1 MDSEAQRGR
10 QEQLRSAKRALRQFQ
25 RRRAQEQGKRASR
38 TLRASVL
45 VRNAEAP
52 PTVLTQYFTASN
64 HPGPIARESAVRATD
79 KTKRR
84 RSRPSTIYMDEG
96 PFSRRTSQICWS
108 GSMEGGDARHPRQGS
123 VSSSRLPTMSA
134 GHRLSLAR
142 QSLLETQRQ
151 SLDPA
156 FHDGPRRRSRHSRQ
170 LSISTRGQGF
180 EVLSGQ
186 SLHRTSMH
194 QDAST
199 RRSIRFS
206 ALEPASILFGM
217 SSVHKPL
224 PPAPSSV
231 PTDWKAELRG
241 MESDDRE
248 DRETAL
254 DKLEGRRPPSTM
266 PTLKASDDQR
276 RSIVPSWLS
285 MGDAPPTQLQVPK
298 RSGASKRQS
307 IVPIPPPMRK
317 ETPECQDPRDE
328 MDRTPRPSGP
338 ETAVP
343 SAEAPRSPL
352 RPLRLS
358 SLSTARRPSTQ
369 ASHKAARRVSSIT
382 YKASYDNDLATPT
395 RAWSDLEQKHHQP
408 SSSRGVLS
416 AATSWATS
424 DQTQSLFSP
433 DSNVSDSPGATS
445 IDSTDHTSRK
455 RGFRME
461 DHLLASLHARMDE
474 QRERH
479 QQELTSLQ
487 RELEEVRQVMGSQL
501 VAMTGAKDAAEKEL
515 AELQKQVHDM
525 GTQLEDTSGERDMYK
540 EDIVDW
546 RSRCSDLEHTI
557 QSQQLRL
564 DQEWTWRR
572 VATKRMQAM
581 SHRLQADTS
590 VYSDESQA
598 SPSASGSMSL
608 LEALPELPELPSED
622 ELGLWTQ
629 RVTRQ
634 LSKHAPNSDA
644 PDLAPETVKLLTDM
658 REQILA
664 LYSALRLEE
673 SNHALTR
680 DQLRDA
686 QSKSRASD
694 DAQPT
699 MRSLVLD
706 MPTPT
711 PAETEALEPFATV
724 DKTSGTD
731 AQDTA
736 ADILFPGTAQDDS
749 APIGLGFSS
758 PPHEAASL
766 RSAEVFSSHDRE
778 YSDESLGLATS
789 QPHAHEPETPKDSA
803 DLFHTD
809 SKRASGMFSLT
820 MDPYAPLSGMTSSST
835 TSQPAWP
842 DVDTSHTVDAE
853 GEAADAYLQGHIP
866 DAYID
871 LEGGVMDDSA
881 WVDEEDV
888 SDAEQPDDL
897 VSSPS
902 TPRPEFI
909 PEWSFEQAVF
919 EANRDMQLYKAS
931 GKSHRNKYARRG
943 ARRMRQNEIEDFFGI
958 FDVATDTITPLPV
971 PDYALDMPP
980 VDTSKLLPAWEY
992 PRPDQDDGTCAP
1004 SLDEPWQTPKRRPQ
1018 PVKTTSPMDDVNSK
1032 PVPSVSQ
1039 TLSELASS
1047 SWTSESYSD
1056 GSATNAPVPEIQ
1068 SFDATQLVDD
1078 DMLPCAP
1085 NRNSLLAPAIPAPC
1099 TPIPRSPGDDSP
1111 SPLSPGRMRL
1121 VKHNPLTRIP
1131 VPTPIWKLDFELTTA
1146 VPHAPQ
1152 PFTI

>member
-45 VRNAEAP
+45 VKNAEAP

-96 PFSRRTSQICWS
+96 PFSRRTSQMCWT

-123 VSSSRLPTMSA
+123 VSSSKLPTMSA

-151 SLDPA
+151 SQDLTR
-156 FHDGPRRRSRHSRQ
+156 HDGPRRRSRHSRQ

-186 SLHRTSMH
+186 SLHHASVPK
-194 QDAST
+194 DLST

-217 SSVHKPL
+217 SNVHKPL
-224 PPAPSSV
+224 PAPSSV
-231 PTDWKAELRG
+231 PTDWKAELRD

-254 DKLEGRRPPSTM
+254 DKLEGRRPPSMM
-266 PTLKASDDQR
+266 PTLKNSDDQH

-317 ETPECQDPRDE
+317 ETPECQDLRDE

-358 SLSTARRPSTQ
+358 SLSTTRRPTTQ
-369 ASHKAARRVSSIT
+369 ASNKAVRRVSSIT
-382 YKASYDNDLATPT
+382 YKASYDDDVATPT
-395 RAWSDLEQKHHQP
+395 RAWSDFEQKHHQP

-416 AATSWATS
+416 TATSWATS

-461 DHLLASLHARMDE
+461 DHLLASIHARMDE

-479 QQELTSLQ
+479 QQELTCLQ

-501 VAMTGAKDAAEKEL
+501 VAMTGAKDAAETEL
-515 AELQKQVHDM
+515 AELRKQMHDM

-564 DQEWTWRR
+564 DQERTWRR

-686 QSKSRASD
+686 QSKSRAGD
-694 DAQPT
+694 DAQPA
-699 MRSLVLD
+699 MGSLVLD

-711 PAETEALEPFATV
+711 AAETASLEPLTAV
-724 DKTSGTD
+724 DKISGID

-736 ADILFPGTAQDDS
+736 ADILFPGTAHDDS

-758 PPHEAASL
+758 PPREATAL
-766 RSAEVFSSHDRE
+766 GSAEVIPSHDRE
-778 YSDESLGLATS
+778 CSDESLGLATS

-803 DLFHTD
+803 DLFFTD
-809 SKRASGMFSLT
+809 PKRASGMFSLT
-820 MDPYAPLSGMTSSST
+820 TDPYAPLSGVTASSTSSH
-835 TSQPAWP
+835 PAWP
-842 DVDTSHTVDAE
+842 DVDTSHTVDVE
-853 GEAADAYLQGHIP
+853 SEAADAYSQGQVA

-871 LEGGVMDDSA
+871 LEGGGMNDSA

-888 SDAEQPDDL
+888 SDARQQDDL

-919 EANRDMQLYKAS
+919 EAHRDMQLYRAS
-931 GKSHRNKYARRG
+931 DKSHRNKYARRG

-980 VDTSKLLPAWEY
+980 VDTSKLLPAWENA
-992 PRPDQDDGTCAP
+992 RSDDNTCAP
-1004 SLDEPWQTPKRRPQ
+1004 SLDEPWQTPKRRPR
-1018 PVKTTSPMDDVNSK
+1018 PVKTTSPKDDINSK
-1032 PVPSVSQ
+1032 SMSSVSQ
-1039 TLSELASS
+1039 TLSEWASS

-1056 GSATNAPVPEIQ
+1056 GSVTNAPVPEIQ

-1078 DMLPCAP
+1078 DMPPCAP
-1085 NRNSLLAPAIPAPC
+1085 NRTSLLAPAIPAPC

-1146 VPHAPQ
+1146 VPHAPK

>member
-45 VRNAEAP
+45 VKNAEAP
-52 PTVLTQYFTASN
+52 PTVLTQYFTAST

-96 PFSRRTSQICWS
+96 PFSRRTSQMCWT

-123 VSSSRLPTMSA
+123 VSSSKLPTMSA

-151 SLDPA
+151 SQDLTR
-156 FHDGPRRRSRHSRQ
+156 HDGRRRRSRHSRQ

-186 SLHRTSMH
+186 SLHHASVPK
-194 QDAST
+194 DLST

-217 SSVHKPL
+217 SNVHKPL
-224 PPAPSSV
+224 PAPSSV
-231 PTDWKAELRG
+231 PTDWKAELRD

-254 DKLEGRRPPSTM
+254 DKLEGRRPPSMM
-266 PTLKASDDQR
+266 PTLKNSDDQH

-317 ETPECQDPRDE
+317 ETPECQDLRDE

-358 SLSTARRPSTQ
+358 SLSTTRRPTTQ
-369 ASHKAARRVSSIT
+369 ASNKAVRRVSSIT
-382 YKASYDNDLATPT
+382 YKASYDDDVATPT
-395 RAWSDLEQKHHQP
+395 RAWSDFEQKHHQP

-416 AATSWATS
+416 TATSWATS

-461 DHLLASLHARMDE
+461 DHLLASIHARMDE

-479 QQELTSLQ
+479 QQELTCLQ

-501 VAMTGAKDAAEKEL
+501 VAMTGAKDAAETEL
-515 AELQKQVHDM
+515 AELRKQMHDM

-564 DQEWTWRR
+564 DQERTWRR

-686 QSKSRASD
+686 QSKSRAGD
-694 DAQPT
+694 DAQPA
-699 MRSLVLD
+699 MGSLVLD

-711 PAETEALEPFATV
+711 AAETASLEPLTAM
-724 DKTSGTD
+724 DKISGID

-736 ADILFPGTAQDDS
+736 ADILFPGTAHDDS

-758 PPHEAASL
+758 PPREAAAL
-766 RSAEVFSSHDRE
+766 GSAEVIPSHDRE
-778 YSDESLGLATS
+778 CSDESLGLATS
-789 QPHAHEPETPKDSA
+789 QPHAREPETPKDSA
-803 DLFHTD
+803 DLFFTD
-809 SKRASGMFSLT
+809 PKRASGMFSLT
-820 MDPYAPLSGMTSSST
+820 TDPYAPLSGVTSSST
-835 TSQPAWP
+835 SSHPAWP
-842 DVDTSHTVDAE
+842 DVDTSHTVDVE
-853 GEAADAYLQGHIP
+853 SEAADAYSQGQVA

-871 LEGGVMDDSA
+871 LEGGGMNDSA

-888 SDAEQPDDL
+888 SDARQQDDL

-919 EANRDMQLYKAS
+919 EAHRDMQLYRAS
-931 GKSHRNKYARRG
+931 DKSHRNKYARRG

-980 VDTSKLLPAWEY
+980 VDTSKLLPAWENA
-992 PRPDQDDGTCAP
+992 RSDDNTCAP
-1004 SLDEPWQTPKRRPQ
+1004 SLDEPWQTPKRRPR
-1018 PVKTTSPMDDVNSK
+1018 PVKTTSPKDDINSK
-1032 PVPSVSQ
+1032 SMSSVSQ
-1039 TLSELASS
+1039 TLSEWASS

-1056 GSATNAPVPEIQ
+1056 GSVTNAPVPEIQ

-1078 DMLPCAP
+1078 DMPPCAP
-1085 NRNSLLAPAIPAPC
+1085 DRTSLLAPAIPAPC

-1146 VPHAPQ
+1146 VPHAPK

>member
-1 MDSEAQRGR
+1 
-10 QEQLRSAKRALRQFQ
+10 
-25 RRRAQEQGKRASR
+25 
-38 TLRASVL
+38 
-45 VRNAEAP
+45 
-52 PTVLTQYFTASN
+52 
-64 HPGPIARESAVRATD
+64 
-79 KTKRR
+79 
-84 RSRPSTIYMDEG
+84 
-96 PFSRRTSQICWS
+96 
-108 GSMEGGDARHPRQGS
+108 MEGGDARHPRQGS
-123 VSSSRLPTMSA
+123 VSSSKLPTMSA

-151 SLDPA
+151 SQDLTR
-156 FHDGPRRRSRHSRQ
+156 HDGPRRRSRHSRQ

-186 SLHRTSMH
+186 SLHHASVPK
-194 QDAST
+194 DLST

-217 SSVHKPL
+217 SNVHKPL
-224 PPAPSSV
+224 PAPSSV
-231 PTDWKAELRG
+231 PTDWKAELRD

-254 DKLEGRRPPSTM
+254 DKLEGRRPPSMM
-266 PTLKASDDQR
+266 PTLKNSDDQH

-317 ETPECQDPRDE
+317 ETPECQDLRDE

-358 SLSTARRPSTQ
+358 SLSTTRRPTTQ
-369 ASHKAARRVSSIT
+369 ASNKAARRVSSIT
-382 YKASYDNDLATPT
+382 YKASYDDDVATPT
-395 RAWSDLEQKHHQP
+395 RAWSDFEQKHHQP

-416 AATSWATS
+416 TATSWATS

-461 DHLLASLHARMDE
+461 DHLLASIHARMDE

-479 QQELTSLQ
+479 QQELTCLQ

-501 VAMTGAKDAAEKEL
+501 VAMTGAKDAAETEL
-515 AELQKQVHDM
+515 AELRKQMHDM

-564 DQEWTWRR
+564 DQERTWRR

-686 QSKSRASD
+686 QSKSRAGD
-694 DAQPT
+694 DAQPA
-699 MRSLVLD
+699 MGSLVLD

-711 PAETEALEPFATV
+711 AAETASLEPLTAV
-724 DKTSGTD
+724 DKISGID

-736 ADILFPGTAQDDS
+736 ADILFPGTAHDDS

-758 PPHEAASL
+758 PPREAAAL
-766 RSAEVFSSHDRE
+766 GSAEVIPSHDRE
-778 YSDESLGLATS
+778 CSDESLGLATS

-803 DLFHTD
+803 DLFFTD
-809 SKRASGMFSLT
+809 PKRASGMFSLT
-820 MDPYAPLSGMTSSST
+820 TDPYAPLSGVTASSTSSH
-835 TSQPAWP
+835 PAWP
-842 DVDTSHTVDAE
+842 DVDTSHTVDVE
-853 GEAADAYLQGHIP
+853 SEAADAYSQGQVA

-871 LEGGVMDDSA
+871 LEGGGMNDSA

-888 SDAEQPDDL
+888 SDARQQDDL

-919 EANRDMQLYKAS
+919 EAHRDMQLYRAS
-931 GKSHRNKYARRG
+931 DKSHRNKYARRG

-980 VDTSKLLPAWEY
+980 VDTSKLLPAWENA
-992 PRPDQDDGTCAP
+992 RSDDNTCAP
-1004 SLDEPWQTPKRRPQ
+1004 SLDEPWQTPKRRPR
-1018 PVKTTSPMDDVNSK
+1018 PVKTTSPKDDINSK
-1032 PVPSVSQ
+1032 SMSSVSQ
-1039 TLSELASS
+1039 TLSEWASS

-1056 GSATNAPVPEIQ
+1056 GSVTNAPVPEIQ

-1078 DMLPCAP
+1078 DMPPCAP
-1085 NRNSLLAPAIPAPC
+1085 NRTSLLAPAIPAPC

-1131 VPTPIWKLDFELTTA
+1131 VPTPIWKLDFELTTD
-1146 VPHAPQ
+1146 VPHAPK

>member
-45 VRNAEAP
+45 VKNAEAP

-96 PFSRRTSQICWS
+96 PFSRRTSQMCWT

-123 VSSSRLPTMSA
+123 VSSSKLPTMSA

-151 SLDPA
+151 SQDLTR
-156 FHDGPRRRSRHSRQ
+156 HDGPRRRSRHSRQ

-186 SLHRTSMH
+186 SLHHASVPK
-194 QDAST
+194 DLST

-217 SSVHKPL
+217 SNVHKPL
-224 PPAPSSV
+224 PAPSSV
-231 PTDWKAELRG
+231 PTDWKAELRD

-254 DKLEGRRPPSTM
+254 DKLEGRRPPSMM
-266 PTLKASDDQR
+266 PTLKNSDDQH

-317 ETPECQDPRDE
+317 ETPECQDLRDE

-358 SLSTARRPSTQ
+358 SLSTTRRPTTQ
-369 ASHKAARRVSSIT
+369 ASNKAARRVSSIT
-382 YKASYDNDLATPT
+382 YKASYDDDVATPT
-395 RAWSDLEQKHHQP
+395 RAWSDFEQKHHQP

-416 AATSWATS
+416 TATSWATS

-461 DHLLASLHARMDE
+461 DHLLASIHARMDE

-479 QQELTSLQ
+479 QQELTCLQ

-501 VAMTGAKDAAEKEL
+501 VAMTGAKDAAETEL
-515 AELQKQVHDM
+515 AELRKQMHDM

-564 DQEWTWRR
+564 DQERTWRR

-686 QSKSRASD
+686 QSKSRAGD
-694 DAQPT
+694 DAQPA
-699 MRSLVLD
+699 MGSLVLD

-711 PAETEALEPFATV
+711 AAETASLEPLTAV
-724 DKTSGTD
+724 DKISGID

-736 ADILFPGTAQDDS
+736 ADILFPGTAHDDS

-758 PPHEAASL
+758 PPREAAAL
-766 RSAEVFSSHDRE
+766 GSAEVIPSHDRE
-778 YSDESLGLATS
+778 CSDESLGLATS

-803 DLFHTD
+803 DLFFTD
-809 SKRASGMFSLT
+809 PKRASGMFSLT
-820 MDPYAPLSGMTSSST
+820 TDPYAPLSGVTASSTSSH
-835 TSQPAWP
+835 PAWP
-842 DVDTSHTVDAE
+842 DVDTSHTVDVE
-853 GEAADAYLQGHIP
+853 SEAADAYSQGQVA

-871 LEGGVMDDSA
+871 LEGGGMNDSA

-888 SDAEQPDDL
+888 SDARQQDDL

-919 EANRDMQLYKAS
+919 EAHRDMQLYRAS
-931 GKSHRNKYARRG
+931 DKSHRNKYARRG

-980 VDTSKLLPAWEY
+980 VDTSKLLPAWENA
-992 PRPDQDDGTCAP
+992 RSDDNTCAP
-1004 SLDEPWQTPKRRPQ
+1004 SLDEPWQTPKRRPR
-1018 PVKTTSPMDDVNSK
+1018 PVKTTSPKDDINSK
-1032 PVPSVSQ
+1032 SMSSVSQ
-1039 TLSELASS
+1039 TLSEWASS

-1056 GSATNAPVPEIQ
+1056 GSVTNAPVPEIQ

-1078 DMLPCAP
+1078 DMPPCAP
-1085 NRNSLLAPAIPAPC
+1085 NRTSLLAPAIPAPC

-1131 VPTPIWKLDFELTTA
+1131 VPTPIWKLDFELTTD
-1146 VPHAPQ
+1146 VPHAPK

>member
-45 VRNAEAP
+45 VKNAEAP
-52 PTVLTQYFTASN
+52 PTVLTQYFTAST

-96 PFSRRTSQICWS
+96 PFSRRTSQMCWT

-123 VSSSRLPTMSA
+123 VSSSKLPTMSA

-151 SLDPA
+151 SQDLTR
-156 FHDGPRRRSRHSRQ
+156 HDGRRRRSRHSRQ

-186 SLHRTSMH
+186 SLHHASVPK
-194 QDAST
+194 DLST

-217 SSVHKPL
+217 SNVHKPL
-224 PPAPSSV
+224 PAPSSV
-231 PTDWKAELRG
+231 PTDWKAELRD

-254 DKLEGRRPPSTM
+254 DKLEGRRPPSMM
-266 PTLKASDDQR
+266 PTLKNSDDQH

-317 ETPECQDPRDE
+317 ETPECQDLRDE

-358 SLSTARRPSTQ
+358 SLSTTRRPTTQ
-369 ASHKAARRVSSIT
+369 ASNKAVRRVSSIT
-382 YKASYDNDLATPT
+382 YKASYDDDVATPT
-395 RAWSDLEQKHHQP
+395 RAWSDFEQKHHQP

-416 AATSWATS
+416 TATSWATS

-461 DHLLASLHARMDE
+461 DHLLASIHARMDE

-479 QQELTSLQ
+479 QQELTCLQ

-501 VAMTGAKDAAEKEL
+501 VAMTGAKDAAETEL
-515 AELQKQVHDM
+515 AELRKQMHDM

-564 DQEWTWRR
+564 DQERTWRR

-686 QSKSRASD
+686 QSKSRAGD
-694 DAQPT
+694 DAQPA
-699 MRSLVLD
+699 MGSLVLD

-711 PAETEALEPFATV
+711 AAETASLEPLTAM
-724 DKTSGTD
+724 DKISGID

-736 ADILFPGTAQDDS
+736 ADILFPGTAHDDS

-758 PPHEAASL
+758 PPREAAAL
-766 RSAEVFSSHDRE
+766 GSAEVIPSHDRE
-778 YSDESLGLATS
+778 CSDESLGLATS

-803 DLFHTD
+803 DLFFTD
-809 SKRASGMFSLT
+809 PKRASGMFSLT
-820 MDPYAPLSGMTSSST
+820 TDPYAPLSGVTSSST
-835 TSQPAWP
+835 SSHPAWP
-842 DVDTSHTVDAE
+842 DVDTSHTVDVE
-853 GEAADAYLQGHIP
+853 SEAADAYSQGQVA

-871 LEGGVMDDSA
+871 LEGGGMNDSA

-888 SDAEQPDDL
+888 SDARQQDDL

-919 EANRDMQLYKAS
+919 EAHRDMQLYRAS
-931 GKSHRNKYARRG
+931 DKSHRNKYARRG

-980 VDTSKLLPAWEY
+980 VDTSKLLPAWENA
-992 PRPDQDDGTCAP
+992 RSDDNTCAP
-1004 SLDEPWQTPKRRPQ
+1004 SLDEPWQTPKRRPR
-1018 PVKTTSPMDDVNSK
+1018 PVKTTSPKDDINSK
-1032 PVPSVSQ
+1032 SMSSVSQ
-1039 TLSELASS
+1039 TLSEWASS

-1056 GSATNAPVPEIQ
+1056 GSVTNAPVPEIQ

-1078 DMLPCAP
+1078 DMPPCAP
-1085 NRNSLLAPAIPAPC
+1085 NRTSLLAPAIPAPC

-1146 VPHAPQ
+1146 VPHAPK

>member
-1 MDSEAQRGR
+1 
-10 QEQLRSAKRALRQFQ
+10 
-25 RRRAQEQGKRASR
+25 
-38 TLRASVL
+38 
-45 VRNAEAP
+45 
-52 PTVLTQYFTASN
+52 
-64 HPGPIARESAVRATD
+64 
-79 KTKRR
+79 
-84 RSRPSTIYMDEG
+84 
-96 PFSRRTSQICWS
+96 
-108 GSMEGGDARHPRQGS
+108 MEGGDARHPRQGS
-123 VSSSRLPTMSA
+123 VSSSKLPTMSA

-151 SLDPA
+151 SQDLTR
-156 FHDGPRRRSRHSRQ
+156 HDGPRRRSRHSRQ

-186 SLHRTSMH
+186 SLHHASVPK
-194 QDAST
+194 DLST

-217 SSVHKPL
+217 SNVHKPL
-224 PPAPSSV
+224 PAPSSV
-231 PTDWKAELRG
+231 PTDWKAELRD

-254 DKLEGRRPPSTM
+254 DKLEGRRPPSMM
-266 PTLKASDDQR
+266 PTLKNSDDQH

-317 ETPECQDPRDE
+317 ETPECQDLRDE

-358 SLSTARRPSTQ
+358 SLSTTRRPTTQ
-369 ASHKAARRVSSIT
+369 ASNKAVRRVSSIT
-382 YKASYDNDLATPT
+382 YKASYDDDVATPT
-395 RAWSDLEQKHHQP
+395 RAWSDFEQKHHQP

-416 AATSWATS
+416 TATSWATS

-461 DHLLASLHARMDE
+461 DHLLASIHARMDE

-479 QQELTSLQ
+479 QQELTCLQ

-501 VAMTGAKDAAEKEL
+501 VAMTGAKDAAETEL
-515 AELQKQVHDM
+515 AELRKQMHDM

-564 DQEWTWRR
+564 DQERTWRR

-686 QSKSRASD
+686 QSKSRAGD
-694 DAQPT
+694 DAQPA
-699 MRSLVLD
+699 MGSLVLD

-711 PAETEALEPFATV
+711 AAETASLEPLTAV
-724 DKTSGTD
+724 DKISGID

-736 ADILFPGTAQDDS
+736 ADILFPGTAHDDS

-758 PPHEAASL
+758 PPREATAL
-766 RSAEVFSSHDRE
+766 GSAEVIPSHDRE
-778 YSDESLGLATS
+778 CSDESLGLATS

-803 DLFHTD
+803 DLFFTD
-809 SKRASGMFSLT
+809 PKRASGMFSLT
-820 MDPYAPLSGMTSSST
+820 TDPYAPLSGVTASSTSSH
-835 TSQPAWP
+835 PAWP
-842 DVDTSHTVDAE
+842 DVDTSHTVDVE
-853 GEAADAYLQGHIP
+853 SEAADAYSQGQVA

-871 LEGGVMDDSA
+871 LEGGGMNDSA

-888 SDAEQPDDL
+888 SDARQQDDL

-919 EANRDMQLYKAS
+919 EAHRDMQLYRAS
-931 GKSHRNKYARRG
+931 DKSHRNKYARRG

-980 VDTSKLLPAWEY
+980 VDTSKLLPAWENA
-992 PRPDQDDGTCAP
+992 RSDDNTCAP
-1004 SLDEPWQTPKRRPQ
+1004 SLDEPWQTPKRRPR
-1018 PVKTTSPMDDVNSK
+1018 PVKTTSPKDDINSK
-1032 PVPSVSQ
+1032 SMSSVSQ
-1039 TLSELASS
+1039 TLSEWASS

-1056 GSATNAPVPEIQ
+1056 GSVTNAPVPEIQ

-1078 DMLPCAP
+1078 DMPPCAP
-1085 NRNSLLAPAIPAPC
+1085 NRTSLLAPAIPAPC

-1146 VPHAPQ
+1146 VPHAPK

>member
-45 VRNAEAP
+45 VKNAEAP

-96 PFSRRTSQICWS
+96 PFSRRTSQMCWT

-123 VSSSRLPTMSA
+123 VSSSKLPTMSA

-151 SLDPA
+151 SQDLTR
-156 FHDGPRRRSRHSRQ
+156 HDGPRRRSRHSRQ

-186 SLHRTSMH
+186 SLHHASVPK
-194 QDAST
+194 DLST

-217 SSVHKPL
+217 SNVHKPL
-224 PPAPSSV
+224 PAPSSV
-231 PTDWKAELRG
+231 PTDWKAELRD

-254 DKLEGRRPPSTM
+254 DKLEGRRPPSMM
-266 PTLKASDDQR
+266 PTLKNSDDQH

-317 ETPECQDPRDE
+317 ETPECQDLRDE

-358 SLSTARRPSTQ
+358 SLSTTRRPTTQ
-369 ASHKAARRVSSIT
+369 ASNKAVRRVSSIT
-382 YKASYDNDLATPT
+382 YKASYDDDVATPT
-395 RAWSDLEQKHHQP
+395 RAWSDFEQKHHQP

-416 AATSWATS
+416 TATSWATS

-461 DHLLASLHARMDE
+461 DHLLASIHARMDE

-479 QQELTSLQ
+479 QQELTCLQ

-501 VAMTGAKDAAEKEL
+501 VAMTGAKDAAETEL
-515 AELQKQVHDM
+515 AELRKQMHDM

-564 DQEWTWRR
+564 DQERTWRR

-686 QSKSRASD
+686 QSKSRAGD
-694 DAQPT
+694 DAQPA
-699 MRSLVLD
+699 MGSLVLD

-711 PAETEALEPFATV
+711 AAETASLEPLTAV
-724 DKTSGTD
+724 DKISGID

-736 ADILFPGTAQDDS
+736 ADILFPGTAHDDS

-758 PPHEAASL
+758 PPREATAL
-766 RSAEVFSSHDRE
+766 GSAEVIPSHDRE
-778 YSDESLGLATS
+778 CSDESLGLATS

-803 DLFHTD
+803 DLFFTD
-809 SKRASGMFSLT
+809 PKRASGMFSLT
-820 MDPYAPLSGMTSSST
+820 TDPYAPLSGVTASSTSSH
-835 TSQPAWP
+835 PAWP
-842 DVDTSHTVDAE
+842 DVDTSHTVDVE
-853 GEAADAYLQGHIP
+853 SEAADAYSQGQVA

-871 LEGGVMDDSA
+871 LEGGGMNDSA

-888 SDAEQPDDL
+888 SDARQQDDL

-919 EANRDMQLYKAS
+919 EAHRDMQLYRAS
-931 GKSHRNKYARRG
+931 DKSHRNKYARRG

-980 VDTSKLLPAWEY
+980 VDTSKLLPAWENA
-992 PRPDQDDGTCAP
+992 RSDDNTCAP
-1004 SLDEPWQTPKRRPQ
+1004 SLDEPWQTPKRRPR
-1018 PVKTTSPMDDVNSK
+1018 PVKTTSPKDDINSK
-1032 PVPSVSQ
+1032 SMSSVSQ
-1039 TLSELASS
+1039 TLSEWASS

-1056 GSATNAPVPEIQ
+1056 GSVTNAPVPEIQ

-1078 DMLPCAP
+1078 DMPPCAP
-1085 NRNSLLAPAIPAPC
+1085 NRTSLLAPAIPAPC

>member
-25 RRRAQEQGKRASR
+25 RRRAQEKGKRASR

-45 VRNAEAP
+45 VKNADVP

-64 HPGPIARESAVRATD
+64 SPGPIARESAVRATD

-84 RSRPSTIYMDEG
+84 RSRPSTIYVDEG
-96 PFSRRTSQICWS
+96 PFSHRTSQICWT
-108 GSMEGGDARHPRQGS
+108 GSTEGGDSRHPCQGS
-123 VSSSRLPTMSA
+123 VSSSKLPSMSS

-142 QSLLETQRQ
+142 QSLMETQRQ
-151 SLDPA
+151 SQTLTSL
-156 FHDGPRRRSRHSRQ
+156 DGPRRRSRHSRQ
-170 LSISTRGQGF
+170 LSISTRGEGF

-186 SLHRTSMH
+186 SLQRASKH
-194 QDAST
+194 QDPPT
-199 RRSIRFS
+199 RRSVRFS

-217 SSVHKPL
+217 ANVHKPL

-231 PTDWKAELRG
+231 PTNWKAELRKV
-241 MESDDRE
+241 ESDDRE

-254 DKLEGRRPPSTM
+254 DKLEGRRPPSM
-266 PTLKASDDQR
+266 VPTLKNGDDNR
-276 RSIVPSWLS
+276 RSMVPSWLS
-285 MGDAPPTQLQVPK
+285 MGDAPPTQLLAPK
-298 RSGASKRQS
+298 RSTASKRQS
-307 IVPIPPPMRK
+307 IIPIPPPICK
-317 ETPECQDPRDE
+317 ESPECQDLRDE
-328 MDRTPRPSGP
+328 LDRTPRPSGM

-343 SAEAPRSPL
+343 SSEAQHSPL
-352 RPLRLS
+352 RPLRLGP
-358 SLSTARRPSTQ
+358 LSTTRRPTMQPSD
-369 ASHKAARRVSSIT
+369 KAARRVSSIT
-382 YKASYDNDLATPT
+382 YKASHDDDLAAPT
-395 RAWSDLEQKHHQP
+395 RAWSDFARKHHHP
-408 SSSRGVLS
+408 SSSRGALS
-416 AATSWATS
+416 AATSWAAS

-461 DHLLASLHARMDE
+461 DHLVATIHARMDE

-479 QQELTSLQ
+479 QQELTNLQ

-501 VAMTGAKDAAEKEL
+501 VAVTGAKDAAEEQL
-515 AELQKQVHDM
+515 IRLQEQMHEM

-564 DQEWTWRR
+564 DQERTWRR

-581 SHRLQADTS
+581 SNRLHVDSST
-590 VYSDESQA
+590 YSDESQA
-598 SPSASGSMSL
+598 SPNTSGSLST
-608 LEALPELPELPSED
+608 LEPLPELPELPSED
-622 ELGLWTQ
+622 ESGLWTQ

-634 LSKHAPNSDA
+634 LSKHAPNLDA

-658 REQILA
+658 REQIMA

-686 QSKSRASD
+686 QSKTLAVHDAPETNASL
-694 DAQPT
+694 A
-699 MRSLVLD
+699 LD

-711 PAETEALEPFATV
+711 SAEAGTLEPFTTV
-724 DKTSGTD
+724 EVCSGTD
-731 AQDTA
+731 ARDTT

-749 APIGLGFSS
+749 ALIGLGFSS
-758 PPHEAASL
+758 PPNEAAALSTGL
-766 RSAEVFSSHDRE
+766 ISSHDRG
-778 YSDESLGLATS
+778 YSDESLGLATN
-789 QPHAHEPETPKDSA
+789 QPRTHEPETPTDSA
-803 DLFHTD
+803 DLFPTD
-809 SKRASGMFSLT
+809 PKRASGVFSLT
-820 MDPYAPLSGMTSSST
+820 TDPYAPLSTVT
-835 TSQPAWP
+835 CPIANNEPTWP
-842 DVDTSHTVDAE
+842 DVDTSHTVDVE
-853 GEAADAYLQGHIP
+853 GGAADAYQQGELL
-866 DAYID
+866 DAYMD
-871 LEGGVMDDSA
+871 LEGGSVDDSA
-881 WVDEEDV
+881 WVDEDV
-888 SDAEQPDDL
+888 SGTEQEDDL

-909 PEWSFEQAVF
+909 PEWSFEQAMF

-931 GKSHRNKYARRG
+931 DRSQQNKYARRG

-958 FDVATDTITPLPV
+958 FDVATDTIMPLPV
-971 PDYALDMPP
+971 PDYAMDMPP
-980 VDTSKLLPAWEY
+980 VDTSKLMPAWEKS
-992 PRPDQDDGTCAP
+992 RPDPDNDDRVP
-1004 SLDEPWQTPKRRPQ
+1004 SLDEPWQTPKRRPR
-1018 PVKTTSPMDDVNSK
+1018 PESTTSPMCDTKSK
-1032 PVPSVSQ
+1032 PAQSVSQ
-1039 TLSELASS
+1039 MVSGWMSS
-1047 SWTSESYSD
+1047 SWTPESYAD
-1056 GSATNAPVPEIQ
+1056 GSDVYAPVPETQ
-1068 SFDATQLVDD
+1068 SYDATQLADE
-1078 DMLPCAP
+1078 DMSAYAP
-1085 NRNSLLAPAIPAPC
+1085 SRTSLLAPAIPAPC

-1111 SPLSPGRMRL
+1111 SPTTPGRMRL

-1131 VPTPIWKLDFELTTA
+1131 VPTPIWKLDFELATA
-1146 VPHAPQ
+1146 VPHAPK

>member
-45 VRNAEAP
+45 VKNAEAP

-96 PFSRRTSQICWS
+96 PFSRRTSQMCWT

-123 VSSSRLPTMSA
+123 VSSSKLPTMSA

-151 SLDPA
+151 SQDLTR
-156 FHDGPRRRSRHSRQ
+156 HDGPRRRSRHSRQ

-186 SLHRTSMH
+186 SLHH
-194 QDAST
+194 ASVPKDLSR

-217 SSVHKPL
+217 SNVHKPL
-224 PPAPSSV
+224 PAPSSV
-231 PTDWKAELRG
+231 PTDWKAELRD

-254 DKLEGRRPPSTM
+254 DKLEGRRPPSMM
-266 PTLKASDDQR
+266 PTLKNSDDQH

-317 ETPECQDPRDE
+317 ETPECQDLRDE

-358 SLSTARRPSTQ
+358 SLSTTRRPTTQ
-369 ASHKAARRVSSIT
+369 ASNKAVRRVSSIT
-382 YKASYDNDLATPT
+382 YKASYDDDVATPT
-395 RAWSDLEQKHHQP
+395 RAWSDFEQKHHQP

-416 AATSWATS
+416 TATSWATS

-461 DHLLASLHARMDE
+461 DHLLASIHARMDE

-479 QQELTSLQ
+479 QQELTCLQ

-501 VAMTGAKDAAEKEL
+501 VAMTGAKDAAETEL
-515 AELQKQVHDM
+515 AELRKQMHDM

-564 DQEWTWRR
+564 DQERTWRR

-686 QSKSRASD
+686 QSKSRAGD
-694 DAQPT
+694 DAQPA
-699 MRSLVLD
+699 MGSLVLD

-711 PAETEALEPFATV
+711 AAETASLEPLTAV
-724 DKTSGTD
+724 DKISGID

-736 ADILFPGTAQDDS
+736 ADILFPGTAHDDS

-758 PPHEAASL
+758 PPREATAL
-766 RSAEVFSSHDRE
+766 GSAEVIPSHDRE
-778 YSDESLGLATS
+778 CSDESLGLATS

-803 DLFHTD
+803 DLFFTD
-809 SKRASGMFSLT
+809 PKRASGMFSLT
-820 MDPYAPLSGMTSSST
+820 TDPYAPLSGVTASSTSSH
-835 TSQPAWP
+835 PAWP
-842 DVDTSHTVDAE
+842 DVDTSHTVDVE
-853 GEAADAYLQGHIP
+853 SEAADAYSQGQVA

-871 LEGGVMDDSA
+871 LEGGGMNDSA

-888 SDAEQPDDL
+888 SDARQQDDL

-919 EANRDMQLYKAS
+919 EAHRDMQLYRAS
-931 GKSHRNKYARRG
+931 DKSHRNKYARRG

-980 VDTSKLLPAWEY
+980 VDTSKLLPAWENA
-992 PRPDQDDGTCAP
+992 RSDDNTCAP
-1004 SLDEPWQTPKRRPQ
+1004 SLDEPWQTPKRRPR
-1018 PVKTTSPMDDVNSK
+1018 PVKTTSPKDDINSK
-1032 PVPSVSQ
+1032 SMSSVSQ
-1039 TLSELASS
+1039 TLSEWASS

-1056 GSATNAPVPEIQ
+1056 GSVTNAPVPEIQ

-1078 DMLPCAP
+1078 DMPPCAP
-1085 NRNSLLAPAIPAPC
+1085 NRTSLLAPAIPAPC

-1146 VPHAPQ
+1146 VPHAPK

>member
-45 VRNAEAP
+45 VKNAEAP
-52 PTVLTQYFTASN
+52 PTVLTQYFTAST

-96 PFSRRTSQICWS
+96 PFSRRTSQMCWT

-123 VSSSRLPTMSA
+123 VSSSKLPTMSA

-151 SLDPA
+151 SQDLTR
-156 FHDGPRRRSRHSRQ
+156 HDGRRRRSRHSRQ

-186 SLHRTSMH
+186 SLHHASVPK
-194 QDAST
+194 DLST

-217 SSVHKPL
+217 SNVHKPL
-224 PPAPSSV
+224 PAPSSV
-231 PTDWKAELRG
+231 PTDWKAELRD

-254 DKLEGRRPPSTM
+254 DKLEGRRPPSMM
-266 PTLKASDDQR
+266 PTLKNSDDQH

-317 ETPECQDPRDE
+317 ETPECQDLRDE

-358 SLSTARRPSTQ
+358 SLSTTRRPTTQ
-369 ASHKAARRVSSIT
+369 ASNKAVRRVSSIT
-382 YKASYDNDLATPT
+382 YKASYDDDVATPT
-395 RAWSDLEQKHHQP
+395 RAWSDFEQKHHQP

-416 AATSWATS
+416 TATSWATS

-461 DHLLASLHARMDE
+461 DHLLASIHARMDE

-479 QQELTSLQ
+479 QQELTCLQ

-501 VAMTGAKDAAEKEL
+501 VAMTGAKDAAETEL
-515 AELQKQVHDM
+515 AELRKQMHDM

-564 DQEWTWRR
+564 DQERTWRR

-686 QSKSRASD
+686 QSKSRAGD
-694 DAQPT
+694 DAQPA
-699 MRSLVLD
+699 MGSLVLD

-711 PAETEALEPFATV
+711 AAETASLEPLTAM
-724 DKTSGTD
+724 DKISGID

-736 ADILFPGTAQDDS
+736 ADILFPGTAHDDS

-758 PPHEAASL
+758 PPREAAAL
-766 RSAEVFSSHDRE
+766 GSAEVIPSHDRE
-778 YSDESLGLATS
+778 CSDESLGLATS
-789 QPHAHEPETPKDSA
+789 QTHAHEPETPKDSA
-803 DLFHTD
+803 DLFFTD
-809 SKRASGMFSLT
+809 PKRASGMFSLT
-820 MDPYAPLSGMTSSST
+820 TDPYAPLSGVTASSTSSH
-835 TSQPAWP
+835 PAWP
-842 DVDTSHTVDAE
+842 DVDTSHTVDVE
-853 GEAADAYLQGHIP
+853 SEAADAYSQGQVA

-871 LEGGVMDDSA
+871 LEGGGMNDSA

-888 SDAEQPDDL
+888 SDARQQDDL

-919 EANRDMQLYKAS
+919 EAHRDMQLYRAS
-931 GKSHRNKYARRG
+931 DKSHRNKYARRG

-980 VDTSKLLPAWEY
+980 VDTSKLLPAWENA
-992 PRPDQDDGTCAP
+992 RSDDNTCAA
-1004 SLDEPWQTPKRRPQ
+1004 SLDEPWQTPKRRPR
-1018 PVKTTSPMDDVNSK
+1018 PVKTTSPKDDINSK
-1032 PVPSVSQ
+1032 SMSSVSQ
-1039 TLSELASS
+1039 TLSEWASS

-1056 GSATNAPVPEIQ
+1056 GSVTNAPVPEIQ

-1085 NRNSLLAPAIPAPC
+1085 NRTSLLAPAIPAPC

-1146 VPHAPQ
+1146 VPHAPK

>member
-45 VRNAEAP
+45 VKNAEAP

-96 PFSRRTSQICWS
+96 PFSRRTSQMCWT

-123 VSSSRLPTMSA
+123 VSSSKLPTMSA

-151 SLDPA
+151 SQDLTR
-156 FHDGPRRRSRHSRQ
+156 HDGPRRRSRHSRQ

-186 SLHRTSMH
+186 SLHHASVPK
-194 QDAST
+194 DLST

-217 SSVHKPL
+217 SNVHKPL
-224 PPAPSSV
+224 PAPSSV
-231 PTDWKAELRG
+231 PTDWKAELRD

-254 DKLEGRRPPSTM
+254 DKLEGRRPPSMM
-266 PTLKASDDQR
+266 PTLKNSDDQH

-317 ETPECQDPRDE
+317 ETPECQDLRDE

-358 SLSTARRPSTQ
+358 SLSTTRRPTTQ
-369 ASHKAARRVSSIT
+369 ASNKAVRRVSSIT
-382 YKASYDNDLATPT
+382 YKASYDDDVATPT
-395 RAWSDLEQKHHQP
+395 RAWSDFEQKHHQP

-416 AATSWATS
+416 TATSWATS

-461 DHLLASLHARMDE
+461 DHLLASIHARMDE

-479 QQELTSLQ
+479 QQELTCLQ

-501 VAMTGAKDAAEKEL
+501 VAMTGAKDAAETEL
-515 AELQKQVHDM
+515 AELRKQMHDM

-564 DQEWTWRR
+564 DQERTWRR

-686 QSKSRASD
+686 QSKSRAGD
-694 DAQPT
+694 DAQPA
-699 MRSLVLD
+699 MGSLVLD

-711 PAETEALEPFATV
+711 AAETASLEPLTAV
-724 DKTSGTD
+724 DKISGID

-736 ADILFPGTAQDDS
+736 ADILFPGTAHDDS

-758 PPHEAASL
+758 PPREAAAL
-766 RSAEVFSSHDRE
+766 GSAEVIPSHDRE
-778 YSDESLGLATS
+778 CSDESLGLATS

-803 DLFHTD
+803 DLFFTD

-820 MDPYAPLSGMTSSST
+820 TDPYAPLSGVTASSTSSH
-835 TSQPAWP
+835 PAWP
-842 DVDTSHTVDAE
+842 DVDTSHTVDVE
-853 GEAADAYLQGHIP
+853 SEAADAYSQGQVA

-871 LEGGVMDDSA
+871 LEGGGMNDSA

-888 SDAEQPDDL
+888 SDARQQDDL

-919 EANRDMQLYKAS
+919 EAHRDMQLYRAS
-931 GKSHRNKYARRG
+931 DKSHRNKYARRG

-980 VDTSKLLPAWEY
+980 VDTSKLLPAWENA
-992 PRPDQDDGTCAP
+992 RSDDNTCAP
-1004 SLDEPWQTPKRRPQ
+1004 SLDEPWQTPKRRPR
-1018 PVKTTSPMDDVNSK
+1018 PVKTTSPKDDINSK
-1032 PVPSVSQ
+1032 SMSSVSQ
-1039 TLSELASS
+1039 TLSEWASS

-1056 GSATNAPVPEIQ
+1056 GSVTNAPVPEIQ

-1078 DMLPCAP
+1078 DMPPCAP
-1085 NRNSLLAPAIPAPC
+1085 NRTSLLAPAIPAPC

-1146 VPHAPQ
+1146 VPHAPK

>member
-1 MDSEAQRGR
+1 
-10 QEQLRSAKRALRQFQ
+10 
-25 RRRAQEQGKRASR
+25 
-38 TLRASVL
+38 
-45 VRNAEAP
+45 
-52 PTVLTQYFTASN
+52 
-64 HPGPIARESAVRATD
+64 
-79 KTKRR
+79 
-84 RSRPSTIYMDEG
+84 
-96 PFSRRTSQICWS
+96 
-108 GSMEGGDARHPRQGS
+108 MEGGDARHPRQGS
-123 VSSSRLPTMSA
+123 VSSSKLPTMSA

-151 SLDPA
+151 SQDLTR
-156 FHDGPRRRSRHSRQ
+156 HDGPRRRSRHSRQ

-186 SLHRTSMH
+186 SLHHASVPK
-194 QDAST
+194 DLST

-217 SSVHKPL
+217 SNVHKPL
-224 PPAPSSV
+224 PAPSSV
-231 PTDWKAELRG
+231 PTDWKAELRD

-254 DKLEGRRPPSTM
+254 DKLEGRRPPSMM
-266 PTLKASDDQR
+266 PTLKNSDDQH

-307 IVPIPPPMRK
+307 IVPIPPPTRK
-317 ETPECQDPRDE
+317 ETPECQDLRDE

-358 SLSTARRPSTQ
+358 SLSTTRRPTTQ
-369 ASHKAARRVSSIT
+369 ASNKAVRRVSSIT
-382 YKASYDNDLATPT
+382 YKASYDDDVATPT
-395 RAWSDLEQKHHQP
+395 RTWSDFEQKHHQP

-416 AATSWATS
+416 TATSWATS

-461 DHLLASLHARMDE
+461 DHLLASIHARMDE

-479 QQELTSLQ
+479 QQELTCLQ

-501 VAMTGAKDAAEKEL
+501 VAMTGAKDAAETEL
-515 AELQKQVHDM
+515 AELRKQMHDM

-564 DQEWTWRR
+564 DQERTWRR

-686 QSKSRASD
+686 QSKSRAGD
-694 DAQPT
+694 DAQPA
-699 MRSLVLD
+699 MGSLVLD

-711 PAETEALEPFATV
+711 AAETASLEPLTAV
-724 DKTSGTD
+724 DKISGID

-736 ADILFPGTAQDDS
+736 ADILFSGTAHDDS

-758 PPHEAASL
+758 PPREAAAL
-766 RSAEVFSSHDRE
+766 GSAEVIPSHDRE
-778 YSDESLGLATS
+778 CSDESLGLATS

-803 DLFHTD
+803 DLFFTD
-809 SKRASGMFSLT
+809 PKRASGMFSLT
-820 MDPYAPLSGMTSSST
+820 TDPYAPLSGVTASSTSSH
-835 TSQPAWP
+835 PAWP
-842 DVDTSHTVDAE
+842 DVDTSHTVDVE
-853 GEAADAYLQGHIP
+853 SEAADAYSQGQVA

-871 LEGGVMDDSA
+871 LEGGGMNDSA

-888 SDAEQPDDL
+888 SDARQQDDL

-919 EANRDMQLYKAS
+919 EAHRDMQLYRAS
-931 GKSHRNKYARRG
+931 DKSHRNKYARRG

-980 VDTSKLLPAWEY
+980 VDTSKLLPAWENA
-992 PRPDQDDGTCAP
+992 RSDDNTCAP
-1004 SLDEPWQTPKRRPQ
+1004 SLDEPWQTPKRRPR
-1018 PVKTTSPMDDVNSK
+1018 PVKTTSPKDDINSK
-1032 PVPSVSQ
+1032 SMSSVSQ
-1039 TLSELASS
+1039 TLSEWASS

-1056 GSATNAPVPEIQ
+1056 GSVTNAPVPEIQ

-1078 DMLPCAP
+1078 DMPPCAP
-1085 NRNSLLAPAIPAPC
+1085 NRTSLLAPAIPAPC

-1146 VPHAPQ
+1146 VPHAPK

>member
-45 VRNAEAP
+45 VKNAEAP
-52 PTVLTQYFTASN
+52 PTVLTQYFTAST

-96 PFSRRTSQICWS
+96 PFSRRTSQMCWT

-123 VSSSRLPTMSA
+123 VSSSKLPTMSA

-151 SLDPA
+151 SQDLTR
-156 FHDGPRRRSRHSRQ
+156 HDGRRRRSRHSRQ

-186 SLHRTSMH
+186 SLHHASVPK
-194 QDAST
+194 DLST

-217 SSVHKPL
+217 SNVHKPL
-224 PPAPSSV
+224 PAPSSV
-231 PTDWKAELRG
+231 PTDWKAELRD

-254 DKLEGRRPPSTM
+254 DKLEGRRPPSMM
-266 PTLKASDDQR
+266 PTLKNSDDQH

-317 ETPECQDPRDE
+317 ETPECQDLRDE

-358 SLSTARRPSTQ
+358 SLSTTRRPTTQ
-369 ASHKAARRVSSIT
+369 ASNKAVRRVSSIT
-382 YKASYDNDLATPT
+382 YKASYDDDVATPT
-395 RAWSDLEQKHHQP
+395 RAWSDFEQKHHQP

-416 AATSWATS
+416 TATSWATS

-461 DHLLASLHARMDE
+461 DHLLASIHARMDE

-479 QQELTSLQ
+479 QQELTCLQ

-501 VAMTGAKDAAEKEL
+501 VAMTGAKDAAETEL
-515 AELQKQVHDM
+515 AELRKQMHDM

-564 DQEWTWRR
+564 DQERTWRR

-686 QSKSRASD
+686 QSKSRAGD
-694 DAQPT
+694 DAQPA
-699 MRSLVLD
+699 MGSLVLD

-711 PAETEALEPFATV
+711 AAETASLEPLTAM
-724 DKTSGTD
+724 DKISGID

-736 ADILFPGTAQDDS
+736 ADILFPGTAHDDS

-758 PPHEAASL
+758 PPREAAAL
-766 RSAEVFSSHDRE
+766 GSAEVIPSHDRE
-778 YSDESLGLATS
+778 CSDESLGLATS

-803 DLFHTD
+803 DLFFTD
-809 SKRASGMFSLT
+809 PKRASGMFSLT
-820 MDPYAPLSGMTSSST
+820 TDPYAPLSGVTASSTSSH
-835 TSQPAWP
+835 PAWP
-842 DVDTSHTVDAE
+842 DVDTSHTVDVE
-853 GEAADAYLQGHIP
+853 SEAADAYSQGQVA

-871 LEGGVMDDSA
+871 LEGGGMNDSA

-888 SDAEQPDDL
+888 SDARQQDDL

-919 EANRDMQLYKAS
+919 EAHRDMQLYRAS
-931 GKSHRNKYARRG
+931 DKSHRNKYARRG

-980 VDTSKLLPAWEY
+980 VDTSKLLPAWENA
-992 PRPDQDDGTCAP
+992 RSDDNTCAP
-1004 SLDEPWQTPKRRPQ
+1004 SLDEPWQTPKRRPR
-1018 PVKTTSPMDDVNSK
+1018 PVKTTSPKDDINSK
-1032 PVPSVSQ
+1032 SMSSVSQ
-1039 TLSELASS
+1039 TLSEWASS

-1056 GSATNAPVPEIQ
+1056 GSVTNAPVPEIQ

-1078 DMLPCAP
+1078 DMPPCAP
-1085 NRNSLLAPAIPAPC
+1085 NRTSLLAPAIPAPC

-1146 VPHAPQ
+1146 VPHAPK

>member
-45 VRNAEAP
+45 VKNAEAP

-96 PFSRRTSQICWS
+96 PFSRRTSQMCWT

-123 VSSSRLPTMSA
+123 VSSSKLPTMSA

-151 SLDPA
+151 SQDLTR
-156 FHDGPRRRSRHSRQ
+156 HDGPRRRSRHSRQ

-186 SLHRTSMH
+186 SLHHASVPK
-194 QDAST
+194 DLST

-217 SSVHKPL
+217 SNVHKPL
-224 PPAPSSV
+224 PAPSSV
-231 PTDWKAELRG
+231 PTDWKAELRD

-254 DKLEGRRPPSTM
+254 DKLEGRRPPSMM
-266 PTLKASDDQR
+266 PTLKNSDDQH

-317 ETPECQDPRDE
+317 ETPECQDLRDE

-358 SLSTARRPSTQ
+358 SLSTTRRPTTQ
-369 ASHKAARRVSSIT
+369 ASNKAVRRVSSIT
-382 YKASYDNDLATPT
+382 YKASYDDDVATPT
-395 RAWSDLEQKHHQP
+395 RAWSDFEQKHHQP

-416 AATSWATS
+416 TATSWATS

-461 DHLLASLHARMDE
+461 DHLLASIHARMDE

-479 QQELTSLQ
+479 QQELTCLQ

-501 VAMTGAKDAAEKEL
+501 VAMTGAKDAAEAEL
-515 AELQKQVHDM
+515 AELRKQMHDM

-564 DQEWTWRR
+564 DQERTWRR

-686 QSKSRASD
+686 QSKSRATD
-694 DAQPT
+694 DAQPA
-699 MRSLVLD
+699 MGSLVLD

-711 PAETEALEPFATV
+711 AAETASLEPLTAV
-724 DKTSGTD
+724 DKISGTD

-736 ADILFPGTAQDDS
+736 ADILFPGTAHDDS
-749 APIGLGFSS
+749 VPIGLGFSS
-758 PPHEAASL
+758 PPREAAAL
-766 RSAEVFSSHDRE
+766 GSAEVIPSHDRE
-778 YSDESLGLATS
+778 CSDESLGLATS

-803 DLFHTD
+803 DLFFTD
-809 SKRASGMFSLT
+809 PKRASGMFSLT
-820 MDPYAPLSGMTSSST
+820 TDPYAPLSGVTASSTSSH
-835 TSQPAWP
+835 PAWP
-842 DVDTSHTVDAE
+842 DVDTSHTVDVE
-853 GEAADAYLQGHIP
+853 SEAADAYSQGQVA

-871 LEGGVMDDSA
+871 LEGGGMNDSA

-888 SDAEQPDDL
+888 SDARQQDDL

-919 EANRDMQLYKAS
+919 EAHRDMQLYRAS
-931 GKSHRNKYARRG
+931 DKSHRNKYARRG

-980 VDTSKLLPAWEY
+980 VDTSKLLPAWENA
-992 PRPDQDDGTCAP
+992 RSDDNTCAP
-1004 SLDEPWQTPKRRPQ
+1004 SLDEPWQTPKRRPR
-1018 PVKTTSPMDDVNSK
+1018 PVKTTSPKDDINSK
-1032 PVPSVSQ
+1032 SMSSVSQ
-1039 TLSELASS
+1039 TLSEWASS

-1056 GSATNAPVPEIQ
+1056 GSVTNAPVPEIQ

-1078 DMLPCAP
+1078 DMPPCAP
-1085 NRNSLLAPAIPAPC
+1085 NRTSLLAPAIPAPC

-1146 VPHAPQ
+1146 VPHAPK

>member
-45 VRNAEAP
+45 VKNAEAP

-96 PFSRRTSQICWS
+96 PFSRRTSQMCWT

-123 VSSSRLPTMSA
+123 VSSSKLPTMSA

-151 SLDPA
+151 SQDLTR
-156 FHDGPRRRSRHSRQ
+156 HDGPRRRSRHSRQ

-186 SLHRTSMH
+186 SLHHASVPK
-194 QDAST
+194 DLST

-217 SSVHKPL
+217 SNVHKPL
-224 PPAPSSV
+224 PAPSSV
-231 PTDWKAELRG
+231 PTDWKAELRD

-254 DKLEGRRPPSTM
+254 DKLEGRRPPSMM
-266 PTLKASDDQR
+266 PTPKTSVDQR

-307 IVPIPPPMRK
+307 IVPIPPPTRK
-317 ETPECQDPRDE
+317 ETPECQDLRDE

-358 SLSTARRPSTQ
+358 SLSTTRRPTTQ
-369 ASHKAARRVSSIT
+369 ASNKAVRRVSSIT
-382 YKASYDNDLATPT
+382 YKASYDDDVATPT
-395 RAWSDLEQKHHQP
+395 RTWSDFEQKHHQP

-416 AATSWATS
+416 TATSWATS

-461 DHLLASLHARMDE
+461 DHLLASIHARMDE

-479 QQELTSLQ
+479 QQELTCLQ

-501 VAMTGAKDAAEKEL
+501 VAMTGAKDAAETEL
-515 AELQKQVHDM
+515 AELRKQMHDM

-564 DQEWTWRR
+564 DQERTWRR

-686 QSKSRASD
+686 QSKSRAGD
-694 DAQPT
+694 DAQPA
-699 MRSLVLD
+699 MGSLVLD

-711 PAETEALEPFATV
+711 AAETASLEPLTAV
-724 DKTSGTD
+724 DKISGID

-736 ADILFPGTAQDDS
+736 ADILFSGTAHDDS

-758 PPHEAASL
+758 PPREAAAL
-766 RSAEVFSSHDRE
+766 GSAEVIPSHDRE
-778 YSDESLGLATS
+778 CSDESLGLATS

-803 DLFHTD
+803 DLFFTD
-809 SKRASGMFSLT
+809 PKRASGMFSLT
-820 MDPYAPLSGMTSSST
+820 TDPYAPLSGVTASSTSSH
-835 TSQPAWP
+835 PAWP
-842 DVDTSHTVDAE
+842 DVDTSHTVDVE
-853 GEAADAYLQGHIP
+853 SEAADAYSQGQVA

-871 LEGGVMDDSA
+871 LEGGGMNDSA

-888 SDAEQPDDL
+888 SDARQQDDL

-919 EANRDMQLYKAS
+919 EAHRDMQLYRAS
-931 GKSHRNKYARRG
+931 DKSHRNKYARRG

-980 VDTSKLLPAWEY
+980 VDTSKLLPAWENA
-992 PRPDQDDGTCAP
+992 RSDDNTCAP
-1004 SLDEPWQTPKRRPQ
+1004 SLDEPWQTPKRRPR
-1018 PVKTTSPMDDVNSK
+1018 PVKTTSPKDDINSK
-1032 PVPSVSQ
+1032 SMSSVSQ
-1039 TLSELASS
+1039 TLSEWASS

-1056 GSATNAPVPEIQ
+1056 GSVTNAPVPEIQ

-1078 DMLPCAP
+1078 DMPPCAP
-1085 NRNSLLAPAIPAPC
+1085 NRTSLLAPAIPAPC

-1146 VPHAPQ
+1146 VPHAPK

>member
-45 VRNAEAP
+45 VKNAEAP

-96 PFSRRTSQICWS
+96 PFSRRTSQMCWT

-123 VSSSRLPTMSA
+123 VSSSKLPTMSA

-151 SLDPA
+151 SQDLTR
-156 FHDGPRRRSRHSRQ
+156 HDGPRRRSRHSRQ

-186 SLHRTSMH
+186 SLHHASVPK
-194 QDAST
+194 DLST

-217 SSVHKPL
+217 SNVHKPL
-224 PPAPSSV
+224 PAPSSV
-231 PTDWKAELRG
+231 PTDWKAELRD

-254 DKLEGRRPPSTM
+254 DKLEGRRPPSMM
-266 PTLKASDDQR
+266 PTLKNSDDQH

-307 IVPIPPPMRK
+307 IVPIPPPTRK
-317 ETPECQDPRDE
+317 ETPECQDLRDE

-358 SLSTARRPSTQ
+358 SLSTTRRPTTQ
-369 ASHKAARRVSSIT
+369 ASNKAVRRVSSIT
-382 YKASYDNDLATPT
+382 YKASYDDDVATPT
-395 RAWSDLEQKHHQP
+395 RTWSDFEQKHHQP

-416 AATSWATS
+416 TATSWATS

-461 DHLLASLHARMDE
+461 DHLLASIHARMDE

-479 QQELTSLQ
+479 QQELTCLQ

-501 VAMTGAKDAAEKEL
+501 VAMTGAKDAAETEL
-515 AELQKQVHDM
+515 AELRKQMHDM

-564 DQEWTWRR
+564 DQERTWRR

-686 QSKSRASD
+686 QSKSRAGD
-694 DAQPT
+694 DAQPA
-699 MRSLVLD
+699 MGSLVLD

-711 PAETEALEPFATV
+711 AAETASLEPLTAV
-724 DKTSGTD
+724 DKISGID

-736 ADILFPGTAQDDS
+736 ADILFSGTAHDDS

-758 PPHEAASL
+758 PPREAAAL
-766 RSAEVFSSHDRE
+766 GSAEVIPSHDRE
-778 YSDESLGLATS
+778 CSDESLGLATS

-803 DLFHTD
+803 DLFFTD
-809 SKRASGMFSLT
+809 PKRASGMFSLT
-820 MDPYAPLSGMTSSST
+820 TDPYAPLSGVTASSTSSH
-835 TSQPAWP
+835 PAWP
-842 DVDTSHTVDAE
+842 DVDTSHTVDVE
-853 GEAADAYLQGHIP
+853 SEAADAYSQGQVA

-871 LEGGVMDDSA
+871 LEGGGMNDSA

-888 SDAEQPDDL
+888 SDARQQDDL

-919 EANRDMQLYKAS
+919 EAHRDMQLYRAS
-931 GKSHRNKYARRG
+931 DKSHRNKYARRG

-980 VDTSKLLPAWEY
+980 VDTSKLLPAWENA
-992 PRPDQDDGTCAP
+992 RSDDNTCAP
-1004 SLDEPWQTPKRRPQ
+1004 SLDEPWQTPKRRPR
-1018 PVKTTSPMDDVNSK
+1018 PVKTTSPKDDINSK
-1032 PVPSVSQ
+1032 SMSSVSQ
-1039 TLSELASS
+1039 TLSEWASS

-1056 GSATNAPVPEIQ
+1056 GSVTNAPVPEIQ

-1078 DMLPCAP
+1078 DMPPCAP
-1085 NRNSLLAPAIPAPC
+1085 NRTSLLAPAIPAPC

-1146 VPHAPQ
+1146 VPHAPK